1 MIEDAKKDFI
11 QAIDNLQI
19 NGENVDNGDSGPQTS
34 KTDQSSF
41 LDAGIHIALNY
52 LELSLYERVITGN
65 TAQPAASYKENIQN
79 GKWSQEI
86 LKRTAEAK
94 PRMASNYED
103 TNNEK
108 ICGFLSKI

>member
-11 QAIDNLQI
+11 YAIDNLQI
-19 NGENVDNGDSGPQTS
+19 NGDNRESGPQTS
-34 KTDQSSF
+34 RSDQSSF

-52 LELSLYERVITGN
+52 LELSLYEMVITGN
-65 TAQPAASYKENIQN
+65 IAQPPASYKENIQN
-79 GKWSQEI
+79 GNWSKEI

-94 PRMASNYED
+94 PRLANNYED

-108 ICGFLSKI
+108 ICRFLSQI